1 MDTIQLSAVKREIV
15 VFLKSMFQRDLFD
28 LEMLSEILCCC
39 MWCIAI
45 VSTAA
50 LLAWPGT
57 VSDPFYLGV
66 ERVKAQD
73 GVGLMLHLF
82 QLPETFLAKC
92 CVIIFDLRADF
103 APCKLMYS
111 VGSPTNNFY

>member
-15 VFLKSMFQRDLFD
+15 VFLKSMFQRGLFD

-39 MWCIAI
+39 IRCVATF
-45 VSTAA
+45 SPAA

-57 VSDPFYLGV
+57 VLDPFSLGA

-73 GVGLMLHLF
+73 GVGLVLHLF
-82 QLPETFLAKC
+82 QLPEMFLAKC
-92 CVIIFDLRADF
+92 
-103 APCKLMYS
+103 
-111 VGSPTNNFY
+111 